1 MSGTQIELG
10 QPSAEQHDIRWL
22 ETTLNLAACWLHADE
37 LITARG
43 ETVSY
48 ATKRW
53 IRQLASES
61 EWIISG
67 NDGYKHVAHA
77 TDEEI
82 AHFVNRMQSQIVV
95 MNHRIAAVLR
105 NKASLN

>member
-1 MSGTQIELG
+1 MSATVHSVNSKPHKE
-10 QPSAEQHDIRWL
+10 DILWL
-22 ETTLNLAACWLHADE
+22 ETTLRFSNCWLHADE
-37 LITARG
+37 LLVARG
-43 ETVSY
+43 DAVDF
-48 ATKRW
+48 AGKRW
-53 IRQLASES
+53 IRAVASES

-82 AHFVNRMQSQIVV
+82 THFVNRMKSQIDV
-95 MNHRIAAVLR
+95 MTVRIEAVQR